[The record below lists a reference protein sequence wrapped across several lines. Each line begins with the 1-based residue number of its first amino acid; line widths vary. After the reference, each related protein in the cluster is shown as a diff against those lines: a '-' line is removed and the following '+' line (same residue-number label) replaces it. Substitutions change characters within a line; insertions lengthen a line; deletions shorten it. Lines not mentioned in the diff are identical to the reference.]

1 MINSCVGCGLCGEV
15 SHAAVLCPSFYRASL
30 ITNPTGWD
38 RFMARIRAA
47 VIGFFQRRIERKL
60 AAA

>member
-1 MINSCVGCGLCGEV
+1 
-15 SHAAVLCPSFYRASL
+15 VLCPSFYRASL

-38 RFMARIRAA
+38 KFKARLRAA

>member
-1 MINSCVGCGLCGEV
+1 MKLGLE
-15 SHAAVLCPSFYRASL
+15 VLCDDRVDLIRGKRIGL

-38 RFMARIRAA
+38 RFKAKMRAA